1 MTPILVM
8 LGLIACSVLLVGC
21 PGSKKKKKRKRP
33 KAPDYNQKWADIEEI
48 GQLGKFEIREGRKL
62 VDEGQDEEGYLKIIE
77 GIKSILRASATADK
91 FFVTMRKL
99 YPDVA
104 IGGYEDDVAD
114 WVRDMMHAKK
124 NMPLKYADQLN

>member
-1 MTPILVM
+1 MERYK
-8 LGLIACSVLLVGC
+8 IATG
-21 PGSKKKKKRKRP
+21 
-33 KAPDYNQKWADIEEI
+33 ADIEEI
-48 GQLGKFEIREGRKL
+48 GQLGKFEIKEGRKL
-62 VDEGQDEEGYLKIIE
+62 LDEGQEEEGYQKIIE
-77 GIKSILRASATADK
+77 GIKSIRRASEIADK

-124 NMPLKYADQLN
+124 AMPLKYADQLN